1 MGPIWQILSRAH
13 IKLALSGSLP
23 GAMPFYMAE
32 SATYDSL
39 FSVRGRGFFV
49 LLQNWPL
56 GQIGLE
62 NGLKSHA
69 SLALNAGLAHLNITR
84 WARLGGLGVRRR
96 VCKGIALQE
105 VLRST
110 FVICSH

>member
-13 IKLALSGSLP
+13 TKLALRGSLW
-23 GAMPFYMAE
+23 GGMPFYMAE
-32 SATYDSL
+32 SAAYDSL
-39 FSVRGRGFFV
+39 FTVRGRGFIV
-49 LLQNWPL
+49 LLQNWPF

-84 WARLGGLGVRRR
+84 WARWARLGDVSVKEYQCGV
-96 VCKGIALQE
+96 GI
-105 VLRST
+105 
-110 FVICSH
+110 